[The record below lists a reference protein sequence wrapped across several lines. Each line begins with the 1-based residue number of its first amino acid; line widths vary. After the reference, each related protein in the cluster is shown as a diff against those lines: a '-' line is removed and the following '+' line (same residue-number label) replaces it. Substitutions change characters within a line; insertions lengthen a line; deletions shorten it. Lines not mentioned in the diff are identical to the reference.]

1 MKIGA
6 RILSSVI
13 SLLGPIAPNLV
24 VRTQIPGQRFIL
36 IF

>member
-1 MKIGA
+1 MKIEA
-6 RILSSVI
+6 RVLSSVI

-24 VRTQIPGQRFIL
+24 FRPQIPGEIFIL